1 MSDTT
6 KLQYGI
12 VLSTEE
18 LDRAVAHSVSEFKKL
33 SSEAEESGSK
43 ISESFKN
50 IGAIVGVG
58 FSAQQ
63 AYQFI
68 NAVIKMRGEIE
79 SLEISFQ
86 TLLGSKE
93 KADELFGSIRKF
105 AANTP
110 MMLKDLAAGAQTM
123 LGFNIEA
130 EKVMP
135 MLKAIGDIAMG
146 DSARFNSLTLAFS
159 QMSAT
164 GKLMGQDLLQ
174 MINAGF
180 NPLATIS
187 EKTGKSISELK
198 DEMSKGAISAE
209 MIQQAFLDAT
219 AEGGKFYNMLEK
231 QSHGMRGALS
241 NLQGAWDDML
251 NDIGTK
257 IQDVTV
263 NGILQATE
271 LVKHYEDIG
280 RVIAELVG
288 VYGTYRAALMVC
300 NVVTIAATE
309 ATKGYTLAQ
318 QLQYRWTLLMETAQ
332 KALNKTILKNP
343 YVAVA
348 AAVTA
353 LAYGV
358 YKLLTATSDTEK
370 AMKKLDKAER
380 DVIKEMT
387 SERAQVDALFARLKA
402 AKEGTEE
409 YNAAK
414 SAIMNKY
421 GEYLKGLGDEKTALN
436 DVALAYKTITEKAT
450 EAAKARAYDKYT
462 TEAADDYGESMAKIR
477 EKVKKELD
485 KKYKGQTDEDGV
497 SLAETYYWKI
507 VPILEGSEE
516 ISEDIGNIIKSFNK
530 TKEIRNGATGK
541 IIYQYSNK
549 LWDFISDANNARKAF
564 DTSVEQATIR
574 FGNKK
579 TSPKDE
585 DTNDN
590 KDTNNNP
597 QLTQTEIDKRKK
609 AAEELATAEKEMWI
623 KVREA
628 ELGAMAES
636 TTLILQQIEFDK
648 KKTLAAIDKEEK
660 ELEKK
665 AKEAGKTLS
674 PETYAQLEQRRNST
688 KRTADL
694 QSSEVIK
701 NEMETIISNYG
712 STADKIELIISQ
724 MNEEIADKEALLTED
739 ISDENK
745 KRIQDYIEALKKQK
759 EVEIAQL
766 KSDEVSEYG
775 NTRQKRTA
783 TKELW
788 ESLIAAAPESIRAG
802 MEKAFQQAMAQLDMS
817 NFKAQIDWDGIFG
830 DLGLQSTKA
839 LAENI
844 KNIKDYFTL
853 NREDLGIDEI
863 KELETAISNMY
874 SELEGRNPFMAIVI
888 GAGEIKSVKNDIV
901 SALNEYNTALEE
913 QAKAEQEFSSQKAE
927 LDKQLAE
934 GKLQQSEYDEKLAIA
949 EGKVGD
955 AEDKVKDKTAQLTS
969 AQNRATTAIKK
980 MYESCR
986 ALAGQA
992 SGIASSFAEVVTLF
1006 DDTLG
1011 QSLNQIVSDL
1021 TDLGESVM
1029 DIVDTFAK
1037 TGEDIV
1043 LDLQDTAEGVS
1054 NAIEKSSEA
1063 TSEAISAAEAA
1074 SVILLIVKA
1083 VIKAVTLVFN
1093 IVKQNTDATREYED
1107 AVRQL
1112 EVVFER
1118 LNDTARLDALQGV
1131 FGDNDYGKLKAYTEQ
1146 LGEAANA
1153 IKNLSNQFGSEK
1165 KIFSWGSALFRPIDG
1180 IASSLANIKTIQGDL
1195 IADMRSGWQKFWG
1208 SEKNIVKKDLADFYD
1223 EQGNLNIEA
1232 LKAWYNQYQD
1242 YLDDATKSRLEAL
1255 IEEGERQKEALD
1267 GLEEY
1272 ATSIFG
1278 NMGSDIADVICDGIL
1293 AGKVAF
1299 DDLEDIGL
1307 NIIDKLAREMAQSF
1321 ILESYLNN
1329 FKGEMQNALMGLGEK
1344 SITDVI
1350 AEISNG
1356 LPRAV
1361 ESVTEMVE
1369 AIYDSA
1375 EEAGMNIDKLK
1386 EQERESLSGSGIAAS
1401 QESVDNL
1408 DARMTTMQSH
1418 TYSLMTGQQE
1428 LIATSSMILQ
1438 KVSDIEVHTGR
1449 SSNTLDDIRGEI
1461 SKIKSTLDDN
1471 SLRGIKVR

>member
-1 MSDTT
+1 MSDNT

-18 LDRAVAHSVSEFKKL
+18 LDRSVEHSVSEFKKL
-33 SSEAEESGSK
+33 SSEAESSGSK

-58 FSAQQ
+58 FSVQQ

-68 NAVIKMRGEIE
+68 NAVVKMRGEIE

-105 AANTP
+105 AASTP

-187 EKTGKSISELK
+187 EQTGKSISELK

-257 IQDVTV
+257 IQDITV
-263 NGILQATE
+263 NGVLQATE

-280 RVIAELVG
+280 KVIAELVG

-309 ATKGYTLAQ
+309 AAKGYTLAQ
-318 QLQYRWTLLMETAQ
+318 QLQYRWSILMETAQ
-332 KALNKTILKNP
+332 KALNKTMLKNP

-353 LAYGV
+353 LTYGV

-370 AMKKLDKAER
+370 AMKRLDKAER
-380 DVIKEMT
+380 DVVKEMT

-402 AKEGTEE
+402 AKQGTEE

-414 SAIMNKY
+414 SAIMSKY

-436 DVALAYKTITEKAT
+436 DIALAYKTITEKAT

-462 TEAADDYGESMAKIR
+462 TEAADDYGESIGKIR
-477 EKVKKELD
+477 ERVKKELE

-507 VPILEGSEE
+507 VPVLEGTEE
-516 ISEDIGNIIKSFNK
+516 VTEDIQTIIDDFEEV
-530 TKEIRNGATGK
+530 TLQANGMFGTTTTLTTNSLESL
-541 IIYQYSNK
+541 IQR
-549 LWDFISDANNARKAF
+549 ANNAKQAF
-564 DTSVEQATIR
+564 DASVEQATIR
-574 FGNKK
+574 FGNKAEDK
-579 TSPKDE
+579 PDTSPQ
-585 DTNDN
+585 T
-590 KDTNNNP
+590 TNNN
-597 QLTQTEIDKRKK
+597 TETSSQEEITKRKK
-609 AAEELATAEKEMWI
+609 AADELAEAEKEMWF

-628 ELGAMAES
+628 ELGSMAES
-636 TTLILQQIEFDK
+636 TTLKLRQIELDK
-648 KKTLAAIDKEEK
+648 EQTLAAIDKEQK
-660 ELEKK
+660 ALEKK
-665 AKEAGKTLS
+665 AKEAGVALS
-674 PETYAQLEQRRNST
+674 PETYAQLKQRRGAAE
-688 KRTADL
+688 RTADL
-694 QSSEVIK
+694 QSSEVLK
-701 NEMETIISNYG
+701 SEMETIISNYG
-712 STADKIELIISQ
+712 TTAEKIELIISQ
-724 MNEEIADKEALLTED
+724 MNEEIADKGALLTED

-745 KRIQDYIEALKKQK
+745 KRIQNYIETLKKQK

-766 KSDEVSEYG
+766 KADEVSTYG

-783 TKELW
+783 TEEFW
-788 ESLIAAAPESIRAG
+788 EAQIAAAPESIRAG
-802 MEKAFQQAMAQLDMS
+802 IEKAFQQAMAQLNMTD
-817 NFKAQIDWDGIFG
+817 FKAQIDWDGVFG
-830 DLGLQSTKA
+830 NLGLQSAKA
-839 LAENI
+839 IAENI
-844 KNIKDYFTL
+844 KNVKDYLTL
-853 NREDLGIDEI
+853 NRENLGIDEI

-901 SALNEYNTALEE
+901 NALNEYNTALTE
-913 QAKAEQEFSSQKAE
+913 QSKAEQDFVNQKAE
-927 LDKQLAE
+927 LDKQLTE
-934 GKLQQSEYDEKLAIA
+934 GKLQQAEYDEQLAIA

-986 ALAGQA
+986 TLAGQA
-992 SGIASSFAEVVTLF
+992 SGIASNFAEVVTLF

-1011 QSLNQIVSDL
+1011 QSLNQAIADI

-1029 DIVDTFAK
+1029 DIVDALAK
-1037 TGEDIV
+1037 TGENIV

-1054 NAIEKSSEA
+1054 QAIEKTSEA

-1093 IVKQNTDATREYED
+1093 IVKQNTDATQEYED

-1112 EVVFER
+1112 EVAFER
-1118 LNDTARLDALQGV
+1118 LNDAARLDALQGV
-1131 FGDNDYGKLKAYTEQ
+1131 FGDNNYGKLKVYTEQ
-1146 LGEAANA
+1146 LREAANA
-1153 IKNLSNQFGSEK
+1153 AKNLSSQFGSK
-1165 KIFSWGSALFRPIDG
+1165 KTIFSWGSVLFRPFDG

-1223 EQGNLNIEA
+1223 EQGNLNVEE
-1232 LKAWYNQYQD
+1232 LKAWYDQYGE
-1242 YLDDATKSRLEAL
+1242 YLDSATKSRLEAL

-1278 NMGSDIADVICDGIL
+1278 NMGADIADVICDGIL

-1361 ESVTEMVE
+1361 ESVTQMVE

-1375 EEAGMNIDKLK
+1375 EDAGMNIDKLK
-1386 EQERESLSGSGIAAS
+1386 EKERETLSGSGIAAS
-1401 QESVDNL
+1401 QESVDNI

-1438 KVSDIEVHTGR
+1438 KVSDIEQHTGR
-1449 SSNTLDDIRGEI
+1449 SADTLDEIKMGVSKVKSAIDDI
-1461 SKIKSTLDDN
+1461 
-1471 SLRGIKVR
+1471 SLKGIKMK